1 MNDLKELIVSILGI
15 PYIDEATPVFDGSF
29 TLSPYIADGL
39 SGNGEVMSTTTKLYI
54 ELFYVDKFVLVEN
67 ALKLWS
73 EISKAKG
80 MAIESPEYT
89 YEANAQMWRASLQVE
104 LINKEAY

>member
-39 SGNGEVMSTTTKLYI
+39 SGNGEVMSTTTKLYV
-54 ELFYVDKFVLVEN
+54 ELFYNDKFTLVEN
-67 ALKLWS
+67 ALKLWK

-80 MAIESPEYT
+80 IAVESPDYT
-89 YEANAQMWRASLQVE
+89 YEANAQMWRASLSVE
-104 LINKEAY
+104 LITKDA

>member
-39 SGNGEVMSTTTKLYI
+39 SGNGEVMSTTTKL
-54 ELFYVDKFVLVEN
+54 
-67 ALKLWS
+67 
-73 EISKAKG
+73 
-80 MAIESPEYT
+80 
-89 YEANAQMWRASLQVE
+89 
-104 LINKEAY
+104 